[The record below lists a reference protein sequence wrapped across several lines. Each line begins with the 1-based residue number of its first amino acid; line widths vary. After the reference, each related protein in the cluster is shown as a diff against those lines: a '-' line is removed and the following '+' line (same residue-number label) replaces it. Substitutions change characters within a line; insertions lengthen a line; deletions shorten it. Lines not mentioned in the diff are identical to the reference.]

1 LEGYLRCLEIRWI
14 HRVAKILIID
24 DDKSSRE
31 MLNVFLSENGYSI
44 VLADNGEAGLSIIEK
59 ERPDLVICD
68 LKLPK
73 IDGFGILKK
82 LSDGDGKIPVIVTTA
97 FADSQTTIKSI
108 QLGAYDYLEKPL
120 DITRLN
126 IIINRALEERKISEH
141 LEITISEDSD
151 EYQIENSLISKSPA
165 MKDVLMKVGRVSS
178 NRVSVLILG
187 ESGTGKELITKII
200 HYSGITKNSPFV
212 AVNCTALTE
221 TLLESE
227 LFGHVKGAFTGAIRN
242 KKGKFELAGEGT
254 IFLDEISEI
263 SPNLQVKL
271 LRVIQEK
278 EFEKVG
284 GETTIPMKARIVAAT
299 NKNLSDLV
307 QSGKFRE
314 DLYYRLKVFTIE
326 VPPLRE
332 RKDAIPALV
341 IHLLKKINK
350 ELHKEV
356 RKIPIEVMEMLQS
369 YDWTGNVREL
379 ENTLMQAVV
388 LSKGDVLEKE
398 NILLRSIGKVHVTSE
413 PNNISLAGME
423 MEHILSILDSVKW
436 DKKEAARLLGISRQ
450 TLYNKL
456 KAYGIRRDDRGT
468 PGDTGVG

>member
-1 LEGYLRCLEIRWI
+1 VG
-14 HRVAKILIID
+14 KILIID
-24 DDKSSRE
+24 DDETSRE
-31 MLNVFLSENGYSI
+31 MLSIFLKENGFSTI
-44 VLADNGEAGLSIIEK
+44 ISRNGEEGLYLAER
-59 ERPDLVICD
+59 ERPDLIICD

-82 LSDGDGKIPVIVTTA
+82 LGEGDNKIPVIVTTA
-97 FADSQTTIKSI
+97 YGDSQTTIKSI

-120 DITRLN
+120 DLTRLN
-126 IIINRALEERKISEH
+126 VTIKRALDEKKISEH
-141 LEITISEDSD
+141 LDITISEDS
-151 EYQIENSLISKSPA
+151 EGYKIENSLICKTPV
-165 MKDVLMKVGRVSS
+165 MREVLKTIGRISS

-200 HYSGITKNSPFV
+200 HYAGITKNYPFV

-227 LFGHVKGAFTGAIRN
+227 LFGHVKGSFTGAIRD

-271 LRVIQEK
+271 LRVLQEK

-284 GETTIPMKARIVAAT
+284 GEVTIPMKARIVAAT
-299 NKNLSDLV
+299 NKNLGRLV
-307 QSGKFRE
+307 EEGKFRE

-332 RKDAIPALV
+332 RKDSIPALV

-356 RKIPIEVMEMLQS
+356 RKIPIEVMEILQN
-369 YDWTGNVREL
+369 YNWIGNVREL
-379 ENTLMQAVV
+379 ENTLTQAVV
-388 LSKGDVLEKE
+388 LAKGDVLEKE
-398 NILLRSIGKVHVTSE
+398 NILLRSRENGTVIHDPK
-413 PNNISLAGME
+413 NFSLASME
-423 MEHILSILDSVKW
+423 KEHILNVLRSVKW
-436 DKKEAARLLGISRQ
+436 DKKEAAHLLEISRQ

-456 KAYGIRRDDRGT
+456 KFYGIEKEEGES
-468 PGDTGVG
+468 PLF